1 MGIVASQAESMGAVP
16 MYTLYQMATNGDGN
30 VSGLNSTSFMNV
42 YWSNV
47 RLLYRQIA
55 AFDKP
60 ALVNFEPDFWG
71 YSEKLASSG
80 DPSTVFAY
88 VNTNA
93 DCASLSNDVKG
104 IAACLIQM
112 ARKYAPKAY
121 VGFPYSTWGASTTAD
136 VVAFMSAL
144 GAQNADFIVAQTLD
158 RDAGCFEVQDAT
170 DGCVRAGTGW
180 YWDDTNLS
188 LPDFTEHLA
197 LVEAFHAG
205 LGNLPVIWWQTPQGV
220 PSTTPGGTD
229 FHFRDNRE
237 QYFLTHPAQLTAVGG
252 LGVVFS
258 AGESHQT
265 NITTD
270 GGQFQ
275 ALSKAY
281 FAAPTAL
288 P

>member
-1 MGIVASQAESMGAVP
+1 
-16 MYTLYQMATNGDGN
+16 
-30 VSGLNSTSFMNV
+30 MNV

-121 VGFPYSTWGASTTAD
+121 VGSRTLPGARPRRP
-136 VVAFMSAL
+136 MSW
-144 GAQNADFIVAQTLD
+144 
-158 RDAGCFEVQDAT
+158 R
-170 DGCVRAGTGW
+170 
-180 YWDDTNLS
+180 S
-188 LPDFTEHLA
+188 
-197 LVEAFHAG
+197 
-205 LGNLPVIWWQTPQGV
+205 
-220 PSTTPGGTD
+220 
-229 FHFRDNRE
+229 
-237 QYFLTHPAQLTAVGG
+237 
-252 LGVVFS
+252 
-258 AGESHQT
+258 
-265 NITTD
+265 
-270 GGQFQ
+270 
-275 ALSKAY
+275 
-281 FAAPTAL
+281 
-288 P
+288 

>member
-1 MGIVASQAESMGAVP
+1 
-16 MYTLYQMATNGDGN
+16 MYQ
-30 VSGLNSTSFMNV
+30 
-42 YWSNV
+42 
-47 RLLYRQIA
+47 QIA
-55 AFDKP
+55 MIGKP

-71 YSEKLASSG
+71 YAEQLAMNG

-88 VNTNA
+88 VNINA
-93 DCASLSNDVKG
+93 DCAGLSNDVKG

-112 ARKYAPKAY
+112 ARKYSPKAY

-158 RDAGCFEVQDAT
+158 RDAGCFEVQDAA
-170 DGCVRAGTGW
+170 DSCVRAGTGW
-180 YWDDTNLS
+180 YWDATNQTH
-188 LPDFTEHLA
+188 PNFADHLA
-197 LVEAFHAG
+197 LVQAFHTG
-205 LGNLPVIWWQTPQGV
+205 LANLPVVWWQTPQGV
-220 PSTTPGGTD
+220 PSTTAGGTD
-229 FHFRDNRE
+229 QHFRDNRE
-237 QYFLTHPAQLTAVGG
+237 QYFLTHPSQLTAVGG

-258 AGESHQT
+258 AGETHQT

-275 ALSKAY
+275 SLSSAY
-281 FAAPTAL
+281 FAAPTEL